1 MPCGHSAADSC
12 LSREIARALAALL
25 HLPVVPALAATPQKG
40 SSHPKNNARRPPMTL
55 VEKVPGP
62 VILVDDVA
70 TSGAHVE
77 EAVKLLRPVCG
88 AVLAVVWISGDK
100 A

>member
-1 MPCGHSAADSC
+1 
-12 LSREIARALAALL
+12 
-25 HLPVVPALAATPQKG
+25 
-40 SSHPKNNARRPPMTL
+40 MTL